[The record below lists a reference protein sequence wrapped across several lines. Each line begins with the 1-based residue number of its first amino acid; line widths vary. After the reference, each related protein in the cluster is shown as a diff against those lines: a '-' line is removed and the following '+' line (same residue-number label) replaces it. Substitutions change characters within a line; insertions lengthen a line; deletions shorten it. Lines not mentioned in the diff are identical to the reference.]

1 MPQKPRVYVSL
12 TPTSEKLLEE
22 LIGGRLSPFKKATL
36 ATFALER
43 GLMMMACPTALPEQI
58 GTAVP

>member
-12 TPTSEKLLEE
+12 TATSERLLEQ
-22 LIGGRLSPFKKATL
+22 LVGGRLSPFKKATV

-43 GLMMMACPTALPEQI
+43 GLMLMTCPTMLPEEI
-58 GTAVP
+58 GAVVP